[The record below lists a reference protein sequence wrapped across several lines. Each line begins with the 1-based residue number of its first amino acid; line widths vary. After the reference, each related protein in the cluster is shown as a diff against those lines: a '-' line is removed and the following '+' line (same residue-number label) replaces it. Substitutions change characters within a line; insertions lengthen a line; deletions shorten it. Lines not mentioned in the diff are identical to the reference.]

1 MSEKSGNKSSIPI
14 IQMQEN
20 SGRHVDENSI
30 VYNILELIN
39 RLTDTVNV
47 SLKDALGRSILGTGF
62 GQMRIAEK
70 ISQINGQFGYN
81 LPLREAVIE
90 TTGNG
95 EIVIENSMLIIR
107 NTDTGNGTA
116 SIESIQ
122 ALRYIPGSMAVN
134 EFTAVG
140 IPVGEEWIG
149 TKVTIGNFDDEDGF
163 AIGSID
169 GVPFVMKRRY
179 NGPGEIET
187 IRVFQSEWNVDKLD
201 GTGPSGLTF
210 DFMLGNVYEL
220 SWIYLGFGPITFSIF
235 APDGSIVPFHRIE
248 YPNSQIKTHISLPYL
263 PVRTEIDNTGSGKQ
277 IEIKIGSLDAG
288 IYDGGGIDVA
298 RRYRGFN
305 GAVESV
311 VPKTVTDTTYL
322 IAFRSADTLNGRKNK
337 LASLLN
343 LLTFVTDGA
352 QPVLIEMVFNPT
364 VITPGTWT
372 RVDGKSEA
380 LSETPIEWSDD
391 TVFDLNTGESSGLLL
406 SLSKVDNI
414 NIFVDKMD
422 SLLRRSEISMFKA
435 SVPAGSGTIVG
446 FGLGYYDLY

>member
-1 MSEKSGNKSSIPI
+1 MSEKSGNKSSVPI

-47 SLKDALGRSILGTGF
+47 SLKDQLGRPILGTGF
-62 GQMRIAEK
+62 GQMRIAQK

-95 EIVIENSMLIIR
+95 EIVIEDSMLIIK
-107 NTDTGNGTA
+107 NTDTGDGTA
-116 SIESIQ
+116 SIESLQ
-122 ALRYIPGSMAVN
+122 ALRYIAGSMAVN

-140 IPVGEEWIG
+140 IPVGAEWLG

-163 AIGSID
+163 AIGSED

-179 NGPGEIET
+179 NGIGNIEN
-187 IRVFQSEWNVDKLD
+187 IIVYQDDWNVDKLD

-210 DFMLGNVYEL
+210 NFMLGNVYEL
-220 SWIYLGFGPITFSIF
+220 SWVYLGFGPIMFSIF
-235 APDGSIVPFHRIE
+235 APDGSIIPFHRIE
-248 YPNSQIKTHISLPYL
+248 YPNSQTKTHISLPYL

-288 IYDGGGIDVA
+288 IYDGGGIDVT

-305 GAVESV
+305 GVSKGV
-311 VPKTVTDTTYL
+311 TPKVITGTMYL
-322 IAFRSADTLNGRKNK
+322 AAFRSADTLNGRKNK

-352 QPVLIEMVFNPT
+352 QPVLIEMIFNPI

-372 RVDGKSEA
+372 RIDGLSDA
-380 LSETPIEWSDD
+380 LSETPIECSND
-391 TVFDLNTGESSGLLL
+391 TVFDLTSGESSGLLL

-422 SLLRRSEISMFKA
+422 SLLRRGEIAMFKA
-435 SVPAGSGTIVG
+435 SVPAGTGTIVG

>member
-1 MSEKSGNKSSIPI
+1 MSSESGNKSSIPV

-39 RLTDTVNV
+39 RLTDTINV
-47 SLKDALGRSILGTGF
+47 SLKDQLGRPILGTGF
-62 GQMRIAEK
+62 GQMRTAEK

-81 LPLREAVIE
+81 LPLSEAVIE

-95 EIVIENSMLIIR
+95 EIVIEDSMLIIR
-107 NTDTGNGTA
+107 NSDTGDGTA

-122 ALRYIPGSMAVN
+122 ALRYIAGSMAVN
-134 EFTAVG
+134 EFTAAG

-149 TKVTIGNFDDEDGF
+149 TEVTIGNFDDEDGF

-179 NGPGEIET
+179 NGPGNIET
-187 IRVFQSEWNVDKLD
+187 IRVFQDDWNVDKLD

-235 APDGSIVPFHRIE
+235 APDGSIIPFHRIE
-248 YPNSQIKTHISLPYL
+248 YPNSESKTHISLPYL

-288 IYDGGGIDVA
+288 IYDGGGCDVT

-305 GAVESV
+305 GATESV
-311 VPKTVTDTTYL
+311 VPKTVTGTQYL
-322 IAFRSADTLNGRKNK
+322 IAFKSADTLNGRKNK
-337 LASLLN
+337 LSSLLN
-343 LLTFVTDGA
+343 LLTFITDGA
-352 QPVLIEMVFNPT
+352 QPVLIEMIFNPT

-372 RVDGKSEA
+372 RVDGKSEE
-380 LSETPIEWSDD
+380 LSETPVEWSID
-391 TVFDLNTGESSGLLL
+391 TVFDLTTGESSGLLL
-406 SLSKVDNI
+406 SLPKVGNI
-414 NIFVDKMD
+414 NMFVDQLD
-422 SLLRRSEISMFKA
+422 SLLRRTEIAMFKTT
-435 SVPAGSGTIVG
+435 VPSGTGTIVG
-446 FGLGYYDLY
+446 CGLGYFDLY